1 MTIKVIHQVE
11 GCIQVNRTKPASE
24 QTVAW
29 LFMTPALLGLGAFIL
44 VPFILAITLSFTNTR
59 LGSPLPVEW
68 VGLREYIRLF
78 HDTAFLRSLFNNILF
93 ALVVVPVQTL
103 LALGLALWLNRP
115 LRGRV
120 IFRTLFF
127 MPVVFPLSLIAVV
140 WILIYSPGSNGMMN
154 HLLQSLTFGYWQAKD
169 FLHDPLWALPAVM
182 LTSIWQGVGL
192 QMVVLLAALQAI
204 PAELYEASA
213 IDGARAWQRFRY
225 ITLPQLRNALV
236 FVVIVTTILA
246 FRVFDQVRIMTQGGP
261 EDHSATVIF
270 TAVRAAFDRAQVA
283 SGMAMSV
290 VFFLIVLAI
299 TLVQRRLL
307 RQNRG

>member
-1 MTIKVIHQVE
+1 MTR
-11 GCIQVNRTKPASE
+11 RTPTPE
-24 QTVAW
+24 PTVAW
-29 LFMTPALLGLGAFIL
+29 LFMAPALLGMVVFIL
-44 VPFILAITLSFTNTR
+44 VPFLLAIVLSLSNVR

-68 VGLREYIRLF
+68 VGWREYARLL
-78 HDTAFLRSLFNNILF
+78 DDSAFLRALFNNLLF

-103 LALGLALWLNRP
+103 LALGLALSLNRP

-120 IFRTLFF
+120 VLRTLFF

-140 WILIYSPGSNGMMN
+140 WILIYSPDANGLMN
-154 HLLQSLTFGYWQAKD
+154 HVLRVMSLGHWQARD

-182 LTSIWQGVGL
+182 LTSVWQGVGL

-204 PAELYEASA
+204 PGELYEAAA

-225 ITLPQLRNALV
+225 VTLPQLRNALV

-261 EDHSATVIF
+261 EDHSATVVF
-270 TAVRAAFDRAQVA
+270 AAVRAAFDRAQVA
-283 SGMAMSV
+283 RGMAMSV
-290 VFFLIVLAI
+290 VFFLVVLAV
-299 TLVQRRLL
+299 TLAQRKLL
-307 RQNRG
+307 KQTRS

>member
-1 MTIKVIHQVE
+1 M
-11 GCIQVNRTKPASE
+11 NDRTQTSE

-29 LFMTPALLGLGAFIL
+29 LFMAPALLGLAVFIL
-44 VPFILAITLSFTNTR
+44 MPFILAIVLSFTNVR

-68 VGLREYIRLF
+68 VGWREYARLF
-78 HDTAFLRSLFNNILF
+78 SDAGFQRALFNNLLF

-120 IFRTLFF
+120 VFRTLFF

-140 WILIYSPGSNGMMN
+140 WILIYSPDADGLMN
-154 HLLQSLTFGYWQAKD
+154 HALRAVTLGHWQTRD
-169 FLHDPLWALPAVM
+169 FLHDPLWALPAIM
-182 LTSIWQGVGL
+182 LTSVWQGVGL

-204 PAELYEASA
+204 PAELYEAAA
-213 IDGARAWQRFRY
+213 IDGAGAWQRFRY
-225 ITLPQLRNALV
+225 VSLPQLRNALV

-261 EDHSATVIF
+261 ENHSATVVF
-270 TAVRAAFDRAQVA
+270 AAVRAAFDRSQVA
-283 SGMAMSV
+283 KGMAMSV
-290 VFFLIVLAI
+290 VFFLVVLAI
-299 TLVQRRLL
+299 TLVQRKLL
-307 RQNRG
+307 KQSRN

>member
-1 MTIKVIHQVE
+1 MTRRAPIAEHAI
-11 GCIQVNRTKPASE
+11 
-24 QTVAW
+24 AW
-29 LFMTPALLGLGAFIL
+29 LFMAPALLGPTLFIL
-44 VPFILAITLSFTNTR
+44 VPFLLAIALSFTNAR

-68 VGLREYIRLF
+68 VGVREYTRLLG
-78 HDTAFLRSLFNNILF
+78 DNEFLRALFNNLLF

-103 LALGLALWLNRP
+103 LALGLAVCLNRP
-115 LRGRV
+115 LLGRA

-140 WILIYSPGSNGMMN
+140 WILIYSPDANGLMN
-154 HLLQSLTFGYWQAKD
+154 HVLRVMSLGHWQARD

-204 PAELYEASA
+204 PGELYEAAA
-213 IDGARAWQRFRY
+213 IDGARAWQRFRHV
-225 ITLPQLRNALV
+225 TLPQLRNALV

-261 EDHSATVIF
+261 ENHSATVVF
-270 TAVRAAFDRAQVA
+270 AAVQAAFDRAQVA
-283 SGMAMSV
+283 RGMAMSV
-290 VFFLIVLAI
+290 VFFLVVLAI
-299 TLVQRRLL
+299 TLVQRKLL
-307 RQNRG
+307 KQTRS